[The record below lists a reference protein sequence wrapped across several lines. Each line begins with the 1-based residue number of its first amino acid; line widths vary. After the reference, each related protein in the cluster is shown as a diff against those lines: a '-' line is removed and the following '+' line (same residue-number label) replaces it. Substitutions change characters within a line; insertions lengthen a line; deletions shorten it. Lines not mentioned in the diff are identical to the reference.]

1 MSRPDDGSVGAAAL
15 ARLRDASPGAESM
28 ARFASAT
35 VSDADVAEDVLADVA
50 AYTGGAVWR
59 LDWLPREARPGT
71 RHVAVE
77 SRAFDDDAHAFR
89 LGSARLGR
97 LGDDARAA
105 IVQIWAL
112 RLDEASSARADA
124 SARAPTANAPA
135 SKRRKKT
142 PAAGTTAAVASSS
155 TSRGLVGP
163 ASMPLGLAHRA
174 SHAFDLRWCLDADG
188 LGHAPRG
195 DSTVLGLLAIALG
208 DGCVEAWAVPDPDA
222 SDVNG
227 EQASSSASSS
237 PRVVRPAPAFVGIT
251 TPAQGPTLT
260 LDWCGRADD
269 GDRLAG
275 ATEGGCV
282 VLWRVPRKGSG
293 SGAGT
298 GGAASS
304 STSVAPAFPLVELA
318 RLGRPQ
324 RAVAFAPGSSRLL
337 ASGGHAMSAPAI
349 VDAFDP
355 FAACGREAFGGG
367 AALTSLAWTSS
378 GALVASSDDGRVA
391 LHDPFQP
398 GRVEA
403 MLGRGADGKKAAK
416 RHFDHAEG
424 FAKVLA
430 GAAWAADATP
440 GGAGKDAGGADR
452 AVALVGSGGAGCRIG
467 AAVVGAGRLEPLV
480 VVGATE
486 VVSARTVSARAAAN
500 KAGPEEEEGRR
511 TEPGADDPAADP
523 ARDGVETESA
533 RPMSASE
540 SRRVLVEARRA
551 LEAGALRPSPERRVA
566 AVRCARWLREAPRE
580 AGGGGEAS
588 AWAAWGDDAGFVRF
602 QLLKTDRR

>member
-1 MSRPDDGSVGAAAL
+1 MSRPDDASVGAAAL

-174 SHAFDLRWCLDADG
+174 SHAFDLRWCLDFDG

-195 DSTVLGLLAIALG
+195 GSTVLGLLAIALG
-208 DGCVEAWAVPDPDA
+208 DGRVEAWAVPDPDA

-227 EQASSSASSS
+227 EQASSSAAKSS
-237 PRVVRPAPAFVGIT
+237 PRIVRPAPAFVGIT
-251 TPAQGPTLT
+251 TPAQGPTLA

-430 GAAWAADATP
+430 GAAWAADATQ
-440 GGAGKDAGGADR
+440 GGAGKDAGRTAPSRSSGRGRGVPARRRGRRRGA
-452 AVALVGSGGAGCRIG
+452 
-467 AAVVGAGRLEPLV
+467 
-480 VVGATE
+480 
-486 VVSARTVSARAAAN
+486 ARAA
-500 KAGPEEEEGRR
+500 RR
-511 TEPGADDPAADP
+511 RR
-523 ARDGVETESA
+523 RDGGGDC
-533 RPMSASE
+533 
-540 SRRVLVEARRA
+540 
-551 LEAGALRPSPERRVA
+551 AGGER
-566 AVRCARWLREAPRE
+566 
-580 AGGGGEAS
+580 AGGGGEKGGS
-588 AWAAWGDDAGFVRF
+588 RRRGS
-602 QLLKTDRR
+602 KDRARGGRPGGGPGARWRRD